1 MGSLPYNLDP
11 NKGPVGKFFSGLSLI
26 ELEKVEW
33 GPVVHL
39 YSPRSV
45 EISNGQYKDNPVEV
59 SRPTYRFFRKR

>member
-33 GPVVHL
+33 GAGSTLLTQIIRVTQW
-39 YSPRSV
+39 S
-45 EISNGQYKDNPVEV
+45 IQGQPIHFSKRDNREP
-59 SRPTYRFFRKR
+59 